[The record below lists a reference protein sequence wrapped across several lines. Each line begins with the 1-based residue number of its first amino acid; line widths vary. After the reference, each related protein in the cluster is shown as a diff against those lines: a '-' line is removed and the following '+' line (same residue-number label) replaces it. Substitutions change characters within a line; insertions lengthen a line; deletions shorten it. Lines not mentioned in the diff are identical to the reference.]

1 MPKRVAQKIKM
12 TSVDELLGVPSM
24 AGTDEI
30 EVSKIRPFKDHPF
43 KVLDDDKMHELV
55 ESIMINGVLVPVTI
69 RPVEDGNYEMISG
82 HRRLFAVKQI
92 GLERIPAIV
101 KRYGDDEAVLAMVD
115 SNLQREEILPS
126 EKAFAYKMRYE
137 AMKRQGKRNDLTSS
151 QLGKKLW
158 ADDALAAE
166 VGESRNQIHRF
177 LKLTE
182 VIPPI
187 LDLVDRKLIAIV
199 TAVEVSYLEPKVQ
212 EMLYDY
218 MMENDI
224 CKAFQ
229 LYAVREYLKEHENI
243 TKMELMRI
251 LNENAPKDESNRFQK
266 ITITKNKLQ
275 EYFPK
280 FYTKL
285 QMEKVL
291 FQLLEDW
298 KKQNEQAEDKI

>member
-24 AGTDEI
+24 VGTDEI

-55 ESIMINGVLVPVTI
+55 ESIMLNGVLVPVTV

-126 EKAFAYKMRYE
+126 EKAYAYKMKYE
-137 AMKRQGKRNDLTSS
+137 AMKRQGQRNDLTSS
-151 QLGKKLW
+151 QLGRKLW
-158 ADDALAAE
+158 ADEQLAKDT
-166 VGESRNQIHRF
+166 GESRNQIHRF
-177 LKLTE
+177 LRLAE
-182 VIPPI
+182 VIPSI
-187 LDLVDRKLIAIV
+187 LDLVDKKLLAIV
-199 TAVEVSYLEPKVQ
+199 TAVEVSYLEPSVQ

-229 LYAVREYLKEHENI
+229 LYAVREYLKEHETI

-280 FYTKL
+280 FYTKS